1 MIGYHFT
8 ISLAPKS
15 CAAMVYQFWWYPCF
29 KPHGTGPHY
38 YNGGRVQEGG
48 FYFLIQSIFFLF
60 FFRAVT
66 FAAYWGFLGGLA
78 GCAEH
83 DWIFEKSWSVL
94 RCCFYWY
101 YVCFMKIRKTKF
113 SVFGVSSV
121 SIRDFSQKKP
131 LPDWL
136 CCLPTG
142 RTAQTMCS
150 RRRC

>member
-1 MIGYHFT
+1 MLQWCINFGGTLVSNRTERVRIT
-8 ISLAPKS
+8 ITGGE
-15 CAAMVYQFWWYPCF
+15 F
-29 KPHGTGPHY
+29 K
-38 YNGGRVQEGG
+38 RG
-48 FYFLIQSIFFLF
+48 FYFVIQSIFFLF